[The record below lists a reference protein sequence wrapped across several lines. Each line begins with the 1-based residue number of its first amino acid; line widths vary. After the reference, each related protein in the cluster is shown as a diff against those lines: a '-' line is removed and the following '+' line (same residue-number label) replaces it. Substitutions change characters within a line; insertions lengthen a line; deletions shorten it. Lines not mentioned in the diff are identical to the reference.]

1 MSSII
6 RGVIYGDGDLSELVE
21 GVLVEAIA
29 NGDATRLAHSREE
42 RAVKRCGILT
52 RRRLAG
58 KVDITGRF
66 REFDVILTGRRRRAR
81 TVRTVR
87 VLVLM
92 PRRDASR
99 DGIGHFDSV
108 FLVRTSQ
115 VPDEIFDDV
124 GFIEFFDLDRGVPGA
139 QRDKELWSRLYE

>member
-1 MSSII
+1 M
-6 RGVIYGDGDLSELVE
+6 
-21 GVLVEAIA
+21 
-29 NGDATRLAHSREE
+29 
-42 RAVKRCGILT
+42 KRCRILT

-81 TVRTVR
+81 TVRTC

-139 QRDKELWSRLYE
+139 QRTRNCGRGYTNKSKVSSSVRRQMLHET

>member
-6 RGVIYGDGDLSELVE
+6 RGVIYGDGDLSELV

-42 RAVKRCGILT
+42 RAVKRCRILT

-66 REFDVILTGRRRRAR
+66 REFDVILTVVVVEHELYEPSRAR
-81 TVRTVR
+81 
-87 VLVLM
+87 L
-92 PRRDASR
+92 DA
-99 DGIGHFDSV
+99 
-108 FLVRTSQ
+108 T
-115 VPDEIFDDV
+115 P
-124 GFIEFFDLDRGVPGA
+124 
-139 QRDKELWSRLYE
+139 